1 MTSIDAQAAA
11 ELQGRMFLFEKPELL
26 SQESHSG
33 LGLAKIDRPFDF
45 AAHAA
50 TMPLTVSEFSTA
62 QKYYPIVFATLDNPI
77 PLASMS
83 AIEPFNLF
91 VDEAGQWDPT
101 QYIPAYVRC
110 YPFALA
116 AGADNQTAVVIDRA
130 APMISKNPLQAF
142 FDGDQL
148 SVETQ
153 SLVDFCVNYEQDRK
167 RTEYF
172 SQRLKELNI
181 LTSQQATQQLAGGGE
196 RTVAEY
202 FAVDTARFQALEK
215 GVVKELFD
223 SGIMALI
230 HAHLFSIENWTRL
243 IARFGRRQRTD
254 GNAS

>member
-1 MTSIDAQAAA
+1 MTSTDSQTAAK
-11 ELQGRMFLFEKPELL
+11 LQGRMFLFENPELL
-26 SQESHSG
+26 NQQSHAA

-91 VDEAGQWDPT
+91 VDEAGQWDST

-116 AGADNQTAVVIDRA
+116 AGADKQTAVVIDRA
-130 APMISKNPLQAF
+130 APMISENPLQPF
-142 FDGDQL
+142 FDGGQL
-148 SVETQ
+148 SVATQ
-153 SLVDFCVNYEQDRK
+153 ALIDFCISYEQDRK
-167 RTEYF
+167 RTEDF
-172 SQRLKELNI
+172 SRKLKELNI
-181 LTSQQATQQLAGGGE
+181 LTSQQATQKLPGQEE

-202 FAVDTARFQALEK
+202 FAVDTDRFQALED
-215 GVVKELFD
+215 GVVKDLFD

-230 HAHLFSIENWTRL
+230 HAHLFSLENWTRL
-243 IARFGRRQRTD
+243 IARFGERQRAD
-254 GNAS
+254 GSVS